1 MKKTATIKDIAKR
14 AGVSVATVSRYLNES
29 GYVEESTKEKIAEV
43 IKKLD
48 YRPNRLAQGL
58 KTRASKNVVLIVP
71 DIQNPF
77 YSTMAVTA
85 QQLLRKNGYTVTLFN
100 TYGDTKLELD
110 SIHTVQDIGADGIIY
125 ASTSMNHDCAKALK
139 KIDLPIVAVNVSE
152 TGFWDIVEGDA
163 GESTWLSTK
172 HLIEMGHTRIAFAG
186 AALNDSSIRNRKKG
200 YIRAM
205 EEAGLPVCEE
215 YIFEMGQILNS
226 DAGIKAGYYF
236 SALPE
241 RPTAICCSND
251 LLALGVYQ
259 AFYQLDIKIPEDIS
273 VTGVDDIMY
282 ANLCNPRLTT
292 VTNDSEEYAKVA
304 VQALLERIEK
314 QCSTEGREYKIDRH
328 LVVRDSVKRYM
339 EIPVIAPC
347 K

>member
-1 MKKTATIKDIAKR
+1 MKKTATIKDIAKQ

-85 QQLLRKNGYTVTLFN
+85 QQLLRKKGYTVTLFN

-125 ASTSMNHDCAKALK
+125 ASTCMNHDCAKALK
-139 KIDLPIVAVNVSE
+139 KTDIPIVAVNVSE

-163 GESTWLSTK
+163 GESTWLSTR

-200 YIRAM
+200 YIRAL
-205 EEAGLPVCEE
+205 EEAGLSVCEE

-314 QCSTEGREYKIDRH
+314 KCNTGGREYKIDRH
-328 LVVRDSVKRYM
+328 LVVRDSVKKCV
-339 EIPVIAPC
+339 EDSITA
-347 K
+347 